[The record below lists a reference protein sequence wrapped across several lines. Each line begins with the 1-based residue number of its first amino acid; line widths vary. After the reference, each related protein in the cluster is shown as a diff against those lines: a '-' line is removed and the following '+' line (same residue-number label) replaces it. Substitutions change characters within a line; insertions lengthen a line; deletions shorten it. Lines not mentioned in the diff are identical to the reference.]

1 MLKLTHWT
9 EAPQLKAAQRDV
21 LQQIIDQV
29 PPGARALVDLT
40 LTNLAKGP
48 AKHIVVSE
56 DGDVTYTNNDEL
68 ADGIMEAEDG
78 SAVYAIEE
86 LEDFVEA
93 IRSGRAPTV
102 RGEDGRLALALATRV
117 ADAISRQK
125 QSIDNPA
132 R

>member
-1 MLKLTHWT
+1 
-9 EAPQLKAAQRDV
+9 AAQRDV

-93 IRSGRAPTV
+93 YGQ
-102 RGEDGRLALALATRV
+102 GV
-117 ADAISRQK
+117 ADEYLAK
-125 QSIDNPA
+125 DDEEDEDE
-132 R
+132 